1 MNPQAASFFD
11 EFVKLGGARTF
22 PISRALT
29 TPLSLLDAVRGGV
42 SGGTVGHT
50 LAGPLGAGAGGAG
63 GALYG
68 LLRGVGE
75 SLGRRRNFAQATLAR
90 LGAGGAGLMKH
101 ERARLAEGLGVSAE
115 RMEKIVAGLRKR
127 SAGAGA
133 AREGQYSRLANSVVN
148 PVAALER
155 FVDARALAGR
165 LGTGAP
171 LLADEKML
179 VDALRTRERVER
191 AKDVVRPAAKLLGA
205 AGLGS
210 ASYGVYRAQK
220 GGPGSSRRG

>member
-1 MNPQAASFFD
+1 MNPQTASFVD
-11 EFVKLGGARTF
+11 ELLKLGGARTF
-22 PISRALT
+22 PVSRALT

-50 LAGPLGAGAGGAG
+50 LAGPLGAGAGGVG

-68 LLRGVGE
+68 LVRGVGE

-115 RMEKIVAGLRKR
+115 RMEKIIAGLRKR
-127 SAGAGA
+127 SAGGVAH
-133 AREGQYSRLANSVVN
+133 EGRYSRLANSVVN

-179 VDALRTRERVER
+179 VDALRARERVER
-191 AKDVVRPAAKLLGA
+191 AKDVVRPAARLLGA
-205 AGLGS
+205 VGLGS
-210 ASYGVYRAQK
+210 ASYGAYRA
-220 GGPGSSRRG
+220 GGSGSSRRG